1 MIPILAAIVA
11 STTGTIVK
19 LVVIPVIVAALTA
32 IVTLVVTRVSDA
44 ANRRRDRYADAVA
57 TLVAWIELP
66 YRVRRRTN
74 NSPEALTALA
84 NRGHE
89 MQEKLACHEAWIST
103 ENSDVAAIYADAR
116 KTIGAVVGAALQEA
130 WNSPA
135 ITTPGEMNLGEWGPA
150 KACAPS
156 VTAVQTAITTRF
168 GWQRLRNYLPG
179 SRDDVFRTR

>member
-11 STTGTIVK
+11 STAGTIVK
-19 LVVIPVIVAALTA
+19 LVFIPVIVAALTA

-66 YRVRRRTN
+66 YRVRRRTD

-130 WNSPA
+130 WNGPA

-156 VTAVQTAITTRF
+156 VTAVQAAITTRF
-168 GWQRLRNYLPG
+168 GWQRVRNYLPR
-179 SRDDVFRTR
+179 SRDDVPCTR